1 MNRYAQLTKLLRAN
15 VGSRRLSAVFDDF
28 VEMMA
33 LSFRNAVQR
42 EGHAERESRY
52 LQIAGRYSAE
62 QLDRFATAIA
72 LVVQTMEEEPT
83 DVLGR
88 VYMELEL
95 GNEHLGQF
103 FTPFDVS
110 TLMAELVV
118 DDLIAKIEADGY
130 TELYE
135 PACGAAAMII
145 ATTQVLRQRGIDYQ
159 QQLLVTAEDVSS
171 QAVHMAYIHLTLLHV
186 PAVVHRRNTLTQ
198 ETFDSWP
205 TLAYVMGGW
214 RYRS

>member
-1 MNRYAQLTKLLRAN
+1 MNRYAQITKLLRAN

-28 VEMMA
+28 IEMTA
-33 LSFRNAVQR
+33 LSFRNAVER
-42 EGHAERESRY
+42 DGRADRESRY
-52 LQIAGRYSAE
+52 LAIAGHYSAA
-62 QLDRFATAIA
+62 QLDRFAAGIA
-72 LVVQTMEEEPT
+72 HVVQAMEEEPS

-103 FTPFDVS
+103 FTPDDVS
-110 TLMAELVV
+110 TLMASLVV
-118 DDLIAKIEADGY
+118 DELIATIEVDGY

-145 ATTQVLRQRGIDYQ
+145 ATTQVLRHRGINYQ
-159 QQLLVTAEDVSS
+159 RQLLVTAEDVSP

-205 TLAYVMGGW
+205 TLAYIMGGW